1 MFRSAPEIEKR
12 IHSKLFRKFWRSR
25 GTKEPAYITVNL
37 PKVEEGERRRVEE
50 EIKSQEAEER
60 HQKLVNEFRKL
71 GEEYAALQVC
81 GKGFSS
87 RIWQITSMK
96 GLVPSVISMKG
107 LAPPR
112 LTLFI

>member
-1 MFRSAPEIEKR
+1 M
-12 IHSKLFRKFWRSR
+12 
-25 GTKEPAYITVNL
+25 
-37 PKVEEGERRRVEE
+37 EE

-81 GKGFSS
+81 INGFSS

-96 GLVPSVISMKG
+96 GHFSFKTREMESREGRSVLEG
-107 LAPPR
+107 R
-112 LTLFI
+112 LEVALKEAEQVNFKNWFTSNYI

>member
-1 MFRSAPEIEKR
+1 M
-12 IHSKLFRKFWRSR
+12 
-25 GTKEPAYITVNL
+25 
-37 PKVEEGERRRVEE
+37 EE

-96 GLVPSVISMKG
+96 GLVPSITSMKG
-107 LAPPR
+107 HFSFKTREMESREGRSVLEGR
-112 LTLFI
+112 LEVALKEAEQVNFKNLGYLQLHVIIVCSQYT